1 MTAKEKAQQLVDRF
15 LSNKVDMMFQSESGK
30 IKEFRGIISKHYAK
44 DFANFAV
51 DEILQ
56 TNPTLQG
63 DSDDLVTMI
72 VQAKAYWQQVKEEIE
87 KL

>member
-1 MTAKEKAQQLVDRF
+1 MTPKEKAQQLVDRF

-51 DEILQ
+51 DEIIKNGF
-56 TNPTLQG
+56 NPQLPYN
-63 DSDDLVTMI
+63 
-72 VQAKAYWQQVKEEIE
+72 YWKDVKEKIE